1 MKKDNVLPFN
11 KEGSKTTTGDLSFSK
26 STVNGAINIDLEETN
41 NTAFLNNE
49 TLYKGDIMNKQIS
62 IDEYIAIKGD
72 IREIKTSLEW
82 IKWVIPLLITIS
94 IFVSGIIVSSIKDH
108 NTHQFEM
115 LDKKLGNIQEIN
127 SMQIQRDVAIELK
140 KQK

>member
-1 MKKDNVLPFN
+1 MKNDNVLPFK

-26 STVNGAINIDLEETN
+26 STVSGAMSIDLEEMNN
-41 NTAFLNNE
+41 NTFFNNE
-49 TLYKGDIMNKQIS
+49 DLYKGNNMDKQIS
-62 IDEYIAIKGD
+62 VDEYIAIKGD

-82 IKWVIPLLITIS
+82 IKWVIPLFITIS
-94 IFVSGIIVSSIKDH
+94 IFVSGIIVNSIKDS
-108 NTHQFEM
+108 NTKQFEM
-115 LDKKLGNIQEIN
+115 LDKKLDTIQELN